1 MSITI
6 ELPSGEQLPYESTN
20 LIIGSDIACDIFIE
34 HEDVHEQHCRIRKM
48 AGRWIV
54 ESMGDWEI
62 RAGLLDPGLKAWI
75 QPTDELYLTPVGPVL
90 IFEPLPH
97 PVGYDPL
104 AKKAIAP
111 KKRAKATPK
120 AAAAPVEKQQPA
132 RPAPAVASSGEVD
145 WLCIINDQ
153 GHGPV
158 SQSELKRLASSGQLK
173 PSDLVWRVGLADWT
187 PAAEVAEL
195 MLSGE
200 SAAGG
205 SPNHHDAQS
214 RLDHLLPG
222 AASERA
228 SAAEFTPPEAPSR
241 SFLAGLFARA
251 NATERLA
258 VKQAEYET
266 LTSVTLPAAYQ
277 ELGESNFEH
286 GYFKDAFH
294 AQFHKIQ
301 TLRAELKQLST
312 KSHVE
317 AGGGGEMTAMISAA
331 KDAADR
337 RKLVHQR
344 EQALMALGKAAYD
357 NYGEQAGIAKLVS
370 NITACLEHIESLDR
384 EITKLSESGGG
395 IILTPVHYAIGAV
408 AGVLL
413 LIFLVIG
420 ISLAVNRPE
429 RNPVPESTE
438 AAVDGSV
445 AEAALD
451 S

>member
-6 ELPSGEQLPYESTN
+6 ELPSGEQLSYESTS
-20 LIIGSDIACDIFIE
+20 LIVGSDVVCDIFIE

-62 RAGLLDPGLKAWI
+62 RAGLHDPGLKAWI

-104 AKKAIAP
+104 AKKVGAP
-111 KKRAKATPK
+111 KKQVK
-120 AAAAPVEKQQPA
+120 AAPKSTVAPAKKPQPT
-132 RPAPAVASSGEVD
+132 RPTPAVASSGEVD

-153 GHGPV
+153 GRGPV

-187 PAAEVAEL
+187 PAAEVTEL
-195 MLSGE
+195 MFSSE

-205 SPNHHDAQS
+205 SPDHHDAQS
-214 RLDHLLPG
+214 RLDRLLPG
-222 AASERA
+222 AASEPA
-228 SAAEFTPPEAPSR
+228 SDAQLSQHEEPSR

-258 VKQAEYET
+258 VKQSEYNT
-266 LTSVTLPAAYQ
+266 LTSVSLPAAYQ

-294 AQFHKIQ
+294 AQFRKIQ
-301 TLRAELKQLST
+301 TLRAELKQLSA
-312 KSHVE
+312 KSRDE
-317 AGGGGEMTAMISAA
+317 IGDGGEMTAMISAA

-337 RKLVHQR
+337 RKLIHQR
-344 EQALMALGKAAYD
+344 EQALMAMGKAAYD
-357 NYGEQAGIAKLVS
+357 NYGEQAGLAKLVS

-384 EITKLSESGGG
+384 EITKLNESGGG

-413 LIFLVIG
+413 LIFLAIG

-429 RNPVPESTE
+429 PKPVPENME
-438 AAVDGSV
+438 AAVN
-445 AEAALD
+445 LTPT
-451 S
+451 